1 MNEIKNLES
10 IIQKKHENI
19 TNTSDQINQIL
30 IPINESKTLLKQEDN
45 SNLENLKTNLSNMKS
60 TNSTFFRLFNI

>member
-30 IPINESKTLLKQEDN
+30 IPINESKTLIKQEDN

-60 TNSTFFRLFNI
+60 TNSTFFHLFNI